1 MLGAVAG
8 PEPMLGAP
16 GDDDE
21 DDDAGC
27 GGRLAAV
34 RLAAECGAR
43 AGRLSEGCGFADR
56 AGASTVTGGRASGL
70 AGAATAAGADDV

>member
-8 PEPMLGAP
+8 PEPTLGAP

-21 DDDAGC
+21 DDDADC

-34 RLAAECGAR
+34 RLAAECAAR
-43 AGRLSEGCGFADR
+43 ARRLGEGCGFADR
-56 AGASTVTGGRASGL
+56 AGASTVTAGKASGL
-70 AGAATAAGADDV
+70 AGAAAAAGADVV